1 MYALGFISQINDTI
15 MDKYFD
21 VLKGELIEHSES
33 ESDETPEETTATEKI
48 KSALNNSDDDIVQAV
63 KDEED
68 EDSGI
73 KYDDFGFPIVVDK
86 DGNDL
91 TLKNIKEE
99 A

>member
-1 MYALGFISQINDTI
+1 VQP
-15 MDKYFD
+15 
-21 VLKGELIEHSES
+21 LK
-33 ESDETPEETTATEKI
+33 
-48 KSALNNSDDDIVQAV
+48 N
-63 KDEED
+63 EED
-68 EDSGI
+68 GDEGT